1 MKLTDKDIAEHE
13 LTHILCCALA
23 LQKYHPHLFAKAS
36 AEIEIN
42 AGGGHAIV
50 LVGDDNAPS
59 NVLRMMAMGPVLLG
73 GIENLRGILRAKQ
86 IPLEGSKMSTADVS
100 GMLRHGG
107 PDLSIADCEILC
119 AAAKAVHDIHWQDV
133 VTAVANAKTLVLPL
147 SQFFAPSMLSKALE
161 SSGND
166 YMKLHSRYDGL
177 PEWCVKSVERRYNDA
192 MAMSPAL

>member
-1 MKLTDKDIAEHE
+1 MTDHDIAAHE
-13 LTHILCCALA
+13 LSHVLCAALA
-23 LQKYHPHLFAKAS
+23 IQKYHPHLFSKAS

-86 IPLEGSKMSTADVS
+86 IPLEGSKMSAADVS

-107 PDLSIADCEILC
+107 PDLSIPECEVLC
-119 AAAKAVHDIHWQDV
+119 AAAKVVHDIHWNDV
-133 VTAVANAKTLVLPL
+133 VTAVANAKTLVMPI
-147 SQFFAPSMLSKALE
+147 SQWFSSKMLSKALA
-161 SSGND
+161 GAGRD
-166 YMKLHSRYDGL
+166 FMALHDRYRHEL
-177 PEWCVKSVERRYNDA
+177 PDWAVKSVNRRYQDA
-192 MAMSPAL
+192 MALSPAL